1 MNLIRK
7 SSSASQL
14 LRAVFRGR
22 KLSSSSSSSSAGP
35 TAPEPAPVPHNC
47 DVIQGPSLL
56 RTSLHRPQP
65 SLLFLPGLRSLP
77 FWTQWDGK
85 DNRVAYQDPVVSKVV
100 AHLESHVDSIRSE
113 YHRVATGRKSDYQT
127 DTEHTLHKGIWDWHS
142 FMTKGNVSDSFLR
155 HFPDT
160 SRVLQELR
168 DDGHLFEGTP
178 FGYSFFSTLHGKS
191 RIDAHTAPMN
201 LRVRIH
207 LPLVVPAASTTTDDG
222 ETKEVECG
230 MRVGP
235 VTKRWTEGK
244 AMVFDDSFDHEVWN
258 DTNEQRVLLLVDI
271 WHPDVTQQ
279 ERKDITAT
287 FEHAQQQGWW
297 SNSSE

>member
-1 MNLIRK
+1 
-7 SSSASQL
+7 
-14 LRAVFRGR
+14 
-22 KLSSSSSSSSAGP
+22 
-35 TAPEPAPVPHNC
+35 
-47 DVIQGPSLL
+47 L

-85 DNRVAYQDPVVSKVV
+85 SNRVAYQDPLISKVV

-142 FMTKGNVSDSFLR
+142 YMTKGNISDSFLR

-160 SRVLQELR
+160 SKVLQELR
-168 DDGHLFEGTP
+168 DEGHLFEGTP

-191 RIDAHTAPMN
+191 RIDPHTAPMN

-207 LPLVVPAASTTTDDG
+207 LPLIVPTSTTSTTTDDG

-230 MRVGP
+230 IRVGP

-244 AMVFDDSFDHEVWN
+244 AMVLDDSFQHEVWN
-258 DTNEQRVLLLVDI
+258 DTDEQRVVLLVDI

-279 ERKDITAT
+279 ERKDIVET